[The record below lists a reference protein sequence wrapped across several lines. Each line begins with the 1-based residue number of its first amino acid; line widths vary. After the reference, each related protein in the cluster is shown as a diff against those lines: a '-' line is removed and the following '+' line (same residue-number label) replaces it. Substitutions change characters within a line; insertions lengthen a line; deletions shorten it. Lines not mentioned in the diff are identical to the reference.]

1 MQAGKCLD
9 GFRSSERLGW
19 VVARSLLGTFMPLLS
34 ILLNY
39 ALVPNMKMTSGI
51 AVDPATGRL
60 TEVPAGQEAAV
71 ARLLESG
78 SDVED

>member
-1 MQAGKCLD
+1 MLA
-9 GFRSSERLGW
+9 W
-19 VVARSLLGTFMPLLS
+19 VVRSLLGTFMPLLS

-60 TEVPAGQEAAV
+60 TEVPAGQDAAV
-71 ARLLESG
+71 ARPLRAESG

>member
-1 MQAGKCLD
+1 MGGLR
-9 GFRSSERLGW
+9 GSERLAW
-19 VVARSLLGTFMPLLS
+19 VVRSLLGTFMPLLS

-60 TEVPAGQEAAV
+60 TEVPAGQEAAA

>member
-1 MQAGKCLD
+1 
-9 GFRSSERLGW
+9 
-19 VVARSLLGTFMPLLS
+19 MPLLS

-60 TEVPAGQEAAV
+60 TEVPAGQEPAA
-71 ARLLESG
+71 ARLLRAESG

>member
-1 MQAGKCLD
+1 MRG
-9 GFRSSERLGW
+9 SERLVW
-19 VVARSLLGTFMPLLS
+19 VVRSLLGTFMPLLS

-60 TEVPAGQEAAV
+60 TEVPAGQDAAV
-71 ARLLESG
+71 ARLLRAESG